1 MNEFSIKSTES
12 DLTHAIVRPYHY
24 VQRIRK
30 MIMPRLSY
38 SPEGMIR
45 NKAGATD
52 GKKMWR

>member
-12 DLTHAIVRPYHY
+12 DLKHAIVRPYHY

-45 NKAGATD
+45 NKAGATN
-52 GKKMWR
+52 